1 MHLQCLF
8 CLIFRS
14 QSAIFEDLKTDIP
27 KSFPFVFSDTNF
39 EVISGKLEGV
49 YAWIAVNYVLQKFGH
64 GEEGELCYLK
74 FFFLIVMIYSC

>member
-1 MHLQCLF
+1 M
-8 CLIFRS
+8 IYRS
-14 QSAIFEDLKTDIP
+14 QNGIFEDLKTDIP

-64 GEEGELCYLK
+64 GEEGELCYFK
-74 FFFLIVMIYSC
+74 KICF